1 VAALVEQYQ
10 AGATVYEL
18 AERFKI
24 HRVTVSE
31 HLHRQGVR
39 MRRRGLEEWQI
50 DEAAQLYEQ
59 GWSLARIAPRYD
71 VHPSTIWLAL
81 RARDGGPAPQ

>member
-1 VAALVEQYQ
+1 MPGSAALVEQYQ

-39 MRRRGLEEWQI
+39 MRRRSLEEWQI

-59 GWSLARIAPRYD
+59 GWSLARDR
-71 VHPSTIWLAL
+71 PSI
-81 RARDGGPAPQ
+81 